1 MDPHRLSCP
10 AAADAA
16 DTEDWGKIRA
26 QSSRSFDF
34 FVYPCFFLKND
45 VWLVIID
52 VSMFRRNHP
61 ARDLISAALWA

>member
-16 DTEDWGKIRA
+16 DTEDWGNIIA

-34 FVYPCFFLKND
+34 LYIHALFFEK
-45 VWLVIID
+45 
-52 VSMFRRNHP
+52 
-61 ARDLISAALWA
+61 

>member
-34 FVYPCFFLKND
+34 FC
-45 VWLVIID
+45 I
-52 VSMFRRNHP
+52 SMLLFEK
-61 ARDLISAALWA
+61 